1 MLAAK
6 KKLEKARDF
15 FFSNFDRLWN
25 VKYMHI
31 NVYKYIK
38 VQQHKKSQNLT
49 IVVR

>member
-6 KKLEKARDF
+6 KKFKKARDF
-15 FFSNFDRLWN
+15 CSNFDRLWN